1 MDWKISFE
9 KAAVK
14 QFEKLSR
21 GNAGLRSRSTCIS
34 ESPFS
39 LIQEFSV
46 KLSRDELQGYW
57 RYRVGDYRIICQ
69 IRDKELLILVI
80 EVGHRREIYR

>member
-9 KAAVK
+9 KAAEK
-14 QFEKLSR
+14 QFDKLSR
-21 GNAGLRSRSTCIS
+21 ETQAQIASYLYQRVAVQPDPR
-34 ESPFS
+34 
-39 LIQEFSV
+39 LLV
-46 KLSRDELQGYW
+46 KALTGELKGHW

-80 EVGHRREIYR
+80 EVGHRREVYR

>member
-9 KAAVK
+9 KAAEK
-14 QFEKLSR
+14 QFDKLSR
-21 GNAGLRSRSTCIS
+21 ETQAQITKYLYQRVAVQPDPRILGKALTG
-34 ESPFS
+34 
-39 LIQEFSV
+39 Q
-46 KLSRDELQGYW
+46 LQGHW

-80 EVGHRREIYR
+80 EVSHRREVYR